1 MKSLM
6 DTLATAADGAMVV
19 DREGAVVFWN
29 RTAERL
35 LGYRAAEVVGR
46 QCHEIFRGETL
57 GGNLLCSRACPI
69 ASRVACGRGVR
80 NFDML
85 THTKAGRAIWLNVS
99 SLAVPSGKKGQF
111 VAAHL
116 FRDIT
121 KQAKV
126 RSMVEDLHAELF
138 GGLVKSDG
146 STGVHDPPPESPATL
161 PLSEREREIL
171 SWAAAGR
178 GNKEIADRLS
188 VSVDTVKSHLHHIYR
203 KLGVSGRVEAIL
215 LFYLRAK

>member
-6 DTLATAADGAMVV
+6 DTLASAADGAMIV
-19 DREGAVVFWN
+19 DREGSVVFWN
-29 RTAERL
+29 RAAERL
-35 LGYRAAEVVGR
+35 MGFRADDVMGRRCCEV
-46 QCHEIFRGETL
+46 FRGETL
-57 GGNLLCSRACPI
+57 GGHLICTPACPI

-99 SLAVPSGKKGQF
+99 SLAVPSGTKGKF

-126 RSMVEDLHAELF
+126 RHMVEELHTELCA
-138 GGLVKSDG
+138 GPMKSETHASG
-146 STGVHDPPPESPATL
+146 HDPPPECPATL
-161 PLSEREREIL
+161 PLTGREQEIL

-178 GNKEIADRLS
+178 SNKEIADRLS
-188 VSVDTVKSHLHHIYR
+188 VSLETVKSHLHHIYR
-203 KLGVSGRVEAIL
+203 KLGVAGRVEAVL
-215 LFYLRAK
+215 LFYVQAK